1 MKGKLT
7 SKTLAIL
14 FLFAVSTA
22 FAQDKPQALKFD
34 EFELTGNRSYSFYD
48 EITVAQR
55 AERFAKQ
62 LRKQRSEKAYI
73 IYYQAQISEDTNGI
87 RYLADRIKQG
97 VVGNTFEY
105 DDVVILDGGFRETA
119 AFEFWITPKNA
130 APPEPSPTFAKSETF
145 ACPKIVFA
153 GENSRG
159 QSETIVFSVHS
170 YYLKDIKNYTLK
182 WQVSAGEIVEGQ
194 GKDFI
199 KVKLNDSAQK
209 QVTAFLEVEGL
220 PLPCRKVFTATTKV
234 GSGNLILLDSFGQIP
249 NGDTKARL
257 DYFLSELQKN
267 PTAKGYIIIYG
278 NRTQGAKSVE
288 SRVNLYKNHFTFRNF
303 DLTRINIVRGGYRQE
318 TSGELWLSFDDNEKP
333 IPMPTVD
340 LKFVEIPKPARKPRP
355 RRK

>member
-14 FLFAVSTA
+14 FLFVVSTA

-34 EFELTGNRSYSFYD
+34 EFEIIENRSYSLYD

-55 AERFAKQ
+55 TERFSKQ
-62 LRKQRSEKAYI
+62 LKKSRGARAYI
-73 IYYQAQISEDTNGI
+73 VYYQARVFANSNAVQNLANSISQRVSGAS
-87 RYLADRIKQG
+87 L
-97 VVGNTFEY
+97 EY
-105 DDVVILDGGFRETA
+105 DDVIVVDGGFRENA
-119 AFEFWITPKNA
+119 AFELWIAPKNA

-145 ACPKIVFA
+145 VCPEIVVA

-159 QSETIVFSVHS
+159 QDETIVFSVHS
-170 YYLKDIKNYTLK
+170 YYLKNILNYTLK

-234 GSGNLILLDSFGQIP
+234 GNENLILIDSFGGIA
-249 NGDTKARL
+249 NGDTRARL
-257 DYFLSELQKN
+257 DNFLSELQKN
-267 PTAKGYIIIYG
+267 PAAKGFVIIYG

-288 SRVNLYKNHFTFRNF
+288 NRISLYKNHFTFRGF
-303 DLTRINIVRGGYRQE
+303 DSAPINIVRGGYREE
-318 TSGELWLSFDDNEKP
+318 TSGELWLSFDEEKP
-333 IPMPTVD
+333 IPTPTVD
-340 LKFVEIPKPARKPRP
+340 VKFVENPKPSRKPRP